1 MKDLFN
7 DILSVSDVKGALFID
22 DHNEIKIESYAVGVP
37 APNLNAVDLAAFI
50 NTIATHIETEIY
62 FDNLRLY
69 IRKIETGHLI
79 IIAGYNTQMA
89 LVRLNCDVLAPLIKA
104 QIEKPTGLGR
114 FFKK

>member
-7 DILSVSDVKGALFID
+7 DILGVEDVKGALFID
-22 DHNEIKIESYAVGVP
+22 ANNEIKIESYAVGVT
-37 APNLNAVDLAAFI
+37 APDLNKIDLSAFI
-50 NTIATHIETEIY
+50 NTIGTHIETEIY

-69 IRKIETGHLI
+69 IRKIQTGHLLI
-79 IIAGYNTQMA
+79 ITGYQTQMA